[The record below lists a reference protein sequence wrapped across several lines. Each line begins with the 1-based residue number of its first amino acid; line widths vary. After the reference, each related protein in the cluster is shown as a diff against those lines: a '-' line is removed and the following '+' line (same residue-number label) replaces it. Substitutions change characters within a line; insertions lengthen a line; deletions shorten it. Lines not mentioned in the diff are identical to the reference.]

1 MSLTDGAAAPALKA
15 RSSTEE
21 FASSAIKSGGR
32 DDQALPSNPRPAIL
46 AGIVVL
52 ALVVLGI
59 GGWSASAPLSSGVI
73 APGVVIFEGRRQKV
87 QHLEG
92 GIVAEI
98 LVREGSEV
106 ARGDVLFRLDT
117 TQVRSRVARIR
128 NLLFVNE
135 AQSARLMAEIN
146 QADEVT
152 FPENLVRDAELWGWN
167 DILDRERAIFE
178 ERRRSLAG
186 QIELLEA
193 KAAQFMSEIG
203 GLDVQEEAQEDQ
215 LRLLSREITDLSTLL
230 ANELV
235 PRARVT
241 SLEREAARLRGL
253 NGEIVARRA
262 RAFESISESR
272 LQAEQLRQQFR
283 QEIVSAM
290 RETENDISDLREQL
304 ISATDILT
312 RTNIYAPESGRVQD
326 VAISTVGSVIQ
337 PGQPLLEIAPIDDR
351 LIVEARVAPQD
362 IDSVSIGQLAEVRI
376 SALNLRMTPAVF
388 GEVRSVSGD
397 RVVDERAQAE
407 YFLVQINIS
416 PGELEKLGGQRIL
429 AGMPTE
435 VVLPT
440 GERTLIN
447 YLISPLTD
455 AMRRGL
461 LER

>member
-1 MSLTDGAAAPALKA
+1 MSLTDGAAAPTLKA
-15 RSSTEE
+15 SSSTEE
-21 FASSAIKSGGR
+21 FASSANKSGR
-32 DDQALPSNPRPAIL
+32 DDQPLPSNPRPAIF

-52 ALVVLGI
+52 AIVVLGI

-73 APGVVIFEGRRQKV
+73 APGVVIYEGRRQKV

-98 LVREGSEV
+98 HVREGSEV
-106 ARGDVLFRLDT
+106 ERGDVLFRLDT
-117 TQVRSRVARIR
+117 TQVQSRAARVR
-128 NLLFVNE
+128 NLLFINE

-146 QADEVT
+146 QADDVT
-152 FPENLVRDAELWGWN
+152 FPDSLVRDAELWGWN
-167 DILDRERAIFE
+167 DILDRERAVFN

-193 KAAQFMSEIG
+193 QAAQFMTEIE
-203 GLDVQEEAQEDQ
+203 GLNVQEEAQVDQ
-215 LRLLSREITDLSTLL
+215 LELLSTEIADLSSLL

-253 NGEIVARRA
+253 NGEITARRA
-262 RAFESISESR
+262 RAYESISESR

-283 QEIVSAM
+283 QEVVSMM

-304 ISATDILT
+304 VAATDILT

-326 VAISTVGSVIQ
+326 VEISTVGSVIQ

-416 PGELEKLGGQRIL
+416 PEELEKLGGQRIL

-435 VVLPT
+435 VILPT